1 MARDEIPIWAQV
13 VSVVDVY
20 DALVSPRVYKGPFPI
35 NKESHPPSVGYGILY
50 LSLFFIFPL
59 SLYLIYQ

>member
-35 NKESHPPSVGYGILY
+35 NKESHPPPRGMGFFISVCFLYFLY
-50 LSLFFIFPL
+50 LYI
-59 SLYLIYQ
+59 

>member
-1 MARDEIPIWAQV
+1 MARDEIPVWAQV

-35 NKESHPPSVGYGILY
+35 NKESHPPRWGMGFFISVCFLYFLY
-50 LSLFFIFPL
+50 LYI
-59 SLYLIYQ
+59 